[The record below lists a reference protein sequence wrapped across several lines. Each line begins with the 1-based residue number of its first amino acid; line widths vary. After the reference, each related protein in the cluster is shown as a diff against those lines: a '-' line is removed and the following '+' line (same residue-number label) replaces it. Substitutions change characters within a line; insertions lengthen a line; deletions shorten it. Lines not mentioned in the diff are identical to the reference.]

1 MTARADPA
9 AIASMNHL
17 GRQFSDAT
25 ILLHAAIA
33 RKAGLSGTDHKYL
46 GMLIQHGAMTAGDF
60 AKITGLTSGAITG
73 LVDRLEKKKLVRRLP
88 DKHDRRRVSIVPDAA
103 RAQKLLGT
111 LFSDLQRRMSENLV
125 RFDAREVA
133 IIEKYMISTI
143 EIMREATQAIKGSA
157 K

>member
-25 ILLHAAIA
+25 ILLHTAIA

-46 GMLIQHGAMTAGDF
+46 GMLIQQGAMTAGDF

-125 RFDAREVA
+125 RFDAREIA

>member
-46 GMLIQHGAMTAGDF
+46 GMLIQQGAMTAGDF

-111 LFSDLQRRMSENLV
+111 LFSDLQRRMSENLA
-125 RFDAREVA
+125 RFDACEIA

-143 EIMREATQAIKGSA
+143 EIMREATQTIKGNA

>member
-1 MTARADPA
+1 
-9 AIASMNHL
+9 MNHL

-25 ILLHAAIA
+25 ILLHTAIA

-46 GMLIQHGAMTAGDF
+46 GMLIQQGAMTAGDF

-125 RFDAREVA
+125 RFDAREIA